1 MTNNKSLRMHWAAR
15 RKDSRDWHRA
25 IGAICGNGNAHGQI
39 RLEIVVF
46 RVRLQDP
53 DNAVASLKPV
63 IDALN
68 RHGWMVDDDCAG
80 VDLGARQEKCKK
92 ADERTE
98 ITWRENA

>member
-1 MTNNKSLRMHWAAR
+1 MHWAAR
-15 RKDSRDWHRA
+15 RKDGRDWHRA
-25 IGAICGNGNAHGQI
+25 IGAICGNGNAPGRI
-39 RLEIVVF
+39 ELEITVH

-80 VDLGARQEKCKK
+80 VNLVAYQEKCKK
-92 ADERTE
+92 ADQRTE
-98 ITWRENA
+98 ITWKTMTE